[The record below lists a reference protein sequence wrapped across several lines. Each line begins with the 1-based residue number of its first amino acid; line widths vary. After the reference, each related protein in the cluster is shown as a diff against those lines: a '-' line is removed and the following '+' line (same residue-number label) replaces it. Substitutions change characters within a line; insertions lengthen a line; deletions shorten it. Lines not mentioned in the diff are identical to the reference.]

1 MSQKIQM
8 QIKIVLPINRI
19 SPQRLKNQDQI
30 KVLLNDM
37 DVVINVE
44 SWAQIS
50 SACVSAKLKPWKTLN
65 YSVWDTVKQMQS
77 LKEFKSV
84 FEMVRF

>member
-1 MSQKIQM
+1 
-8 QIKIVLPINRI
+8 
-19 SPQRLKNQDQI
+19 
-30 KVLLNDM
+30 M
-37 DVVINVE
+37 DVVIHVE

-65 YSVWDTVKQMQS
+65 YSLRDTVKQIQS

-84 FEMVRF
+84 FEMVHF